1 MPIGAAS
8 GMSISG
14 RVPPNQPELRAYKE
28 KWGGISQPL
37 YYTYLGT
44 VGGIQRNSPATKWV
58 SAMLKRMPL
67 PLFAR
72 LSPLLFR
79 RVV

>member
-1 MPIGAAS
+1 L
-8 GMSISG
+8 
-14 RVPPNQPELRAYKE
+14 QAYKE

-37 YYTYLGT
+37 YYTYLGIDAKM
-44 VGGIQRNSPATKWV
+44 GGVQRDSSMVKWV
-58 SAMLKRMPL
+58 SQMLSRMPL
-67 PLFAR
+67 PLFAQ